1 MSSATIGK
9 WGNSLAVRIPGD
21 VAAAARL
28 AEGDTVEI
36 EARDDAVIVR
46 HAAPRFSAAELF
58 KGRSAA
64 EWRAVY
70 AGAYDWGPDV
80 GREAVPE

>member
-1 MSSATIGK
+1 MSSATLGK

-36 EARDDAVIVR
+36 EARADAVVIR
-46 HAAPRFSAAELF
+46 PAAPRFSAGELF

-64 EWRAVY
+64 QWRALY
-70 AGAYDWGPDV
+70 ADAYDWGPDV
-80 GREAVPE
+80 GREHFPE